1 MPTLL
6 REHGFRFFF
15 YMADRFEPPHVHVS
29 RDDNAA
35 KIWLDPMEFA
45 FVEGF
50 RRHECNEILRI
61 TESHLD
67 DFLQAWYDNFT
78 DLNHE

>member
-1 MPTLL
+1 
-6 REHGFRFFF
+6 
-15 YMADRFEPPHVHVS
+15 MADRFEPPHVHVS
-29 RDDNAA
+29 RDDSAA
-35 KIWLDPMEFA
+35 KIRLDPMECA
-45 FVEGF
+45 FIEGF

-67 DFLQAWYDNFT
+67 EFLHAWYHHFV